1 MHDDAVGGDVDVR
14 RPHCSQPRSDQR
26 PAAASPAPWTMAGHG
41 KSNVTER
48 RDGAPTDAQRFS
60 ARPNPTATWLKP
72 SLHAA
77 CMAGWPTSSWR
88 RFKLAWAA
96 VGTRHGAAHRV
107 CRPETPRMSEATADS
122 LILASSS
129 SFPSR
134 WASRERSRVIAVR
147 ARGQVPE
154 LPDRLR
160 RHERAPDQTVCA
172 THCSF
177 AGCRWRQGPARWA
190 VLLRAGQSPLEPRLV
205 TVPDGLQTGSE
216 PHPQAASGQPHRE
229 PPVGHLGP
237 SLG

>member
-1 MHDDAVGGDVDVR
+1 MDHGWAREVERHRTARRSTNRHAEVQRTPKPHSHMVETVASCCVYGWLANQLLAALQACVGRRWDAPR
-14 RPHCSQPRSDQR
+14 RS
-26 PAAASPAPWTMAGHG
+26 AS
-41 KSNVTER
+41 SI
-48 RDGAPTDAQRFS
+48 
-60 ARPNPTATWLKP
+60 
-72 SLHAA
+72 
-77 CMAGWPTSSWR
+77 
-88 RFKLAWAA
+88 
-96 VGTRHGAAHRV
+96 

-122 LILASSS
+122 LILACSS

-237 SLG
+237 SLA